1 MGVYQDDPEKGEA
14 MLMGGLG
21 SVQGPEEGRDYI
33 VCCQAYTTA
42 AASGGIGIGI
52 GIGAI

>member
-1 MGVYQDDPEKGEA
+1 MGVYQDDPEKREA

-21 SVQGPEEGRDYI
+21 SLQGSEEGRDYI

-42 AASGGIGIGI
+42 AAAGDIGIGI